1 MDVQFLT
8 FGLFG
13 YLFSLLQIIII
24 IFIGDE
30 DVDKMFTS
38 FPNDDIVFA
47 LLLPLKMVVEI
58 FLIFFLASYT
68 EVSTDAIVNEVAGP
82 ALRWAGLILLLLGL
96 NMWPFLTFYW
106 MKMKVEA
113 WGVWGSLILLF
124 VGSSLLTVSILFQVM
139 IPASM
144 NGDDSSLIV
153 LSIVAFI
160 LSIGNMVWYAIIDL
174 WKWGGTFLVK
184 ENQRIGRAGFNA
196 TLTTSEIERLAGANG
211 YIESV
216 PLNNEDIIASI

>member
-1 MDVQFLT
+1 MDVEFLT

-13 YLFSLLQIIII
+13 YLFSILQTVII

-30 DVDKMFTS
+30 DADKMFTS
-38 FPNDDIVFA
+38 FPNNDIVFA

-96 NMWPFLTFYW
+96 NMWPFMTFYW
-106 MKMKVEA
+106 MKMKVKV

-153 LSIVAFI
+153 LSIVAFM
-160 LSIGNMVWYAIIDL
+160 LSIGNMVWYAIVDL
-174 WKWGGTFLVK
+174 WKWGGTFLVN
-184 ENQRIGRAGFNA
+184 ENQRLRRESFNA
-196 TLTTSEIERLAGANG
+196 TLTSSEMERLAGGNG

-216 PLNNEDIIASI
+216 PLNNEDIIALI